1 MSVRSQTLQAPKNAS
16 RREWQLVVAGF
27 VSLLVVFATLVVL
40 ATVNAPTKG
49 GTVPPGTRVVSHQD
63 AGVRVGGD
71 GPYQY
76 HPLP

>member
-1 MSVRSQTLQAPKNAS
+1 MSVRSQALQAPQSAT
-16 RREWQLVVAGF
+16 RHEWQLVLGGF
-27 VSLLVVFATLVVL
+27 LSLLLVFVTLVVL
-40 ATVNAPTKG
+40 ATANAPTKG
-49 GTVPPGTRVVSHQD
+49 GTVPPGTKVVSHQD

>member
-1 MSVRSQTLQAPKNAS
+1 MSVRSQALQAPQS
-16 RREWQLVVAGF
+16 TTRHEWQLVLAGF
-27 VSLLVVFATLVVL
+27 LSLLLVFVTLVVL

-49 GTVPPGTRVVSHQD
+49 GTVPPGTKVVSHND

-71 GPYQY
+71 GPLKY